1 MLLKNGQTS
10 HINIVTKKFGTVD
23 PHPPK
28 VYDKVL
34 KKLLFPIDKRVENY
48 YNSIK

>member
-1 MLLKNGQTS
+1 MVKQAIQTL
-10 HINIVTKKFGTVD
+10 NCIVTKKFGTVD